1 VPPAASGVRITAK
14 PFTPDPDV
22 CLTHQHGLPGTPRA
36 RVLSGIVASHRR
48 GMGWDDRRAGAIDS
62 NWAEN
67 QRKDDRVGVSAF
79 NQQANE
85 YSLEHAYWLGRA
97 ARLAYGDE
105 SEILADTEKW
115 GFDQLVNFRGTHQ
128 MPFPLED
135 TQAYLAASD
144 RMIVVAFRGTEPSQ
158 IRDWLSDSNTP
169 VIPGP
174 AKKGLVH
181 LGFSRALA
189 SVYPEIRNK
198 VAEVRTNNQT
208 LWFTGH
214 SLGGALAMLAGATMH
229 LEDPKLL
236 ADGVYTF
243 GQPRTCDRLFA
254 AAHDTAFASRHFR
267 FVNNNDIVAQVPPE
281 PAFHHVNAMMYF
293 DANGKLHEKMPFV
306 SKLTD
311 SFKGFTSDPF
321 APGTDGIRD
330 HSMDTYVML
339 IEKNLG

>member
-1 VPPAASGVRITAK
+1 
-14 PFTPDPDV
+14 
-22 CLTHQHGLPGTPRA
+22 
-36 RVLSGIVASHRR
+36 
-48 GMGWDDRRAGAIDS
+48 
-62 NWAEN
+62 
-67 QRKDDRVGVSAF
+67 
-79 NQQANE
+79 
-85 YSLEHAYWLGRA
+85 
-97 ARLAYGDE
+97 
-105 SEILADTEKW
+105 
-115 GFDQLVNFRGTHQ
+115 

-189 SVYPEIRNK
+189 SVYPEIRDK

-293 DANGKLHEKMPFV
+293 DANGKLHEKMTFA

-330 HSMDTYVML
+330 HSMDTYVAL